1 MPNCP
6 TCGHRLKASNA
17 AGLAFPKLGK
27 RKGRGCRLSDRDEAA
42 KERLGYVEAGSYV
55 RRDGSEKL
63 AGGDWGMRVEQL
75 RFRASGRCEM
85 SSILDKPHAYDCH
98 GDGDDPHH
106 VIKRSTRRDDRLSNL
121 ALLSRPCHDAL
132 GPRWGNS

>member
-6 TCGHRLKASNA
+6 TCGHRLKASKA

-63 AGGDWGMRVEQL
+63 VGGDWKLRVAEL
-75 RFRASGRCEM
+75 AARSGGRCEAPRM
-85 SSILDKPHAYDCH
+85 PDSDFQCFSNAPH
-98 GDGDDPHH
+98 PHH
-106 VIKRSTRRDDRLSNL
+106 KI
-121 ALLSRPCHDAL
+121 
-132 GPRWGNS
+132 